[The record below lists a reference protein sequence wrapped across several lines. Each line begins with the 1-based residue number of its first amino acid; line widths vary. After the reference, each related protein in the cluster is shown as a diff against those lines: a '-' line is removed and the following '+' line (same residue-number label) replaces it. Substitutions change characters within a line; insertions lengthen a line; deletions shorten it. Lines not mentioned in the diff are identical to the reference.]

1 MANSGAPATE
11 ILEKRIALFERI
23 QAMQRDEILAK
34 GGEPIKYVFNLPPT
48 ALPSSFPFFLLCAL
62 IRGTLELIFRWGGR

>member
-1 MANSGAPATE
+1 MANSGALATE

-34 GGEPIKYVFNLPPT
+34 GGEPIRYVSLSPPYCT
-48 ALPSSFPFFLLCAL
+48 PFFFPLFSSLCVNQENL
-62 IRGTLELIFRWGGR
+62 RTYI